1 MNTVL
6 SLIIMISQNTIRK
19 DNMNFIASYIIDH
32 LYEIDAMSIK
42 TLAENC
48 YTSTTSIIKFCQL
61 IGFDTYAEFK
71 KYLYSS
77 LETRKE
83 QLTKKCQNL
92 QIEDLFNK
100 IGLFSQDSLDK
111 QDLYQSV
118 QKIVN
123 MIIQKRSIHFY
134 GAVFP
139 LALVESFSED
149 MAIMKVPV
157 HVHQTPFDQIDLQS
171 NEAVNIIVTLTGR
184 FIELNKEGFQQLC
197 QLHQDI
203 VLISQEVSD
212 LKEIALQLTLPHTMN
227 SDYDDILYILLL
239 DLIKLSYYQFYHEHF
254 EQRF

>member
-1 MNTVL
+1 
-6 SLIIMISQNTIRK
+6 
-19 DNMNFIASYIIDH
+19 ASYIIDH

-100 IGLFSQDSLDK
+100 IELFSQDSLDK